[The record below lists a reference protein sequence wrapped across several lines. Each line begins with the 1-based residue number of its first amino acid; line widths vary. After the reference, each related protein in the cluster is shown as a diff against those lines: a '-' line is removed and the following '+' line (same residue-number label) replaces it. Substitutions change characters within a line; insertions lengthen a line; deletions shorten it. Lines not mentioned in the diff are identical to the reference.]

1 MKKILS
7 IILCVCLL
15 ATTVLTVP
23 MVSAEE
29 ATETEYIYHV
39 NDYESLTNDDE
50 WLAKAKLGTTMS
62 VESGDNVIGGSKSLK
77 ATSDGSGNGYV
88 GFALSNVG
96 VPVNVSTRVSFN
108 YKVTVGTKGWS
119 GVGYIGHSKATNSAG
134 EANVDCYNWANIT
147 SNSYSN
153 TVNIGDQAASTT
165 VRSFKNTITRNDSGS
180 NQLIGIFWNDKNA
193 ASEVIFDNLVV
204 AEIINTVSAVSD
216 NEAKGTVAVTNKD
229 ESLTDYAMGETAVF
243 TATPAE
249 GYQLAGWYNG
259 DALVS
264 TESTYEHT
272 LTGDTTLTAKWKLY
286 EKDYDYIE
294 CDYEN
299 LTDYETWFSKAD
311 GNTGVLTVSLE
322 TENPIS
328 GSSSLK
334 LTKTT
339 VGGNAGYG
347 GFAVF
352 PDAITLKS
360 GKYYRIKANTKIQS
374 GSFTMAR
381 FGNIGSKNAT
391 SYNWAHI
398 FNAAEHTG
406 QTDNGG
412 TPLDIWRIWAEQKAG
427 ASFAPNGTLK
437 ISENASL
444 ARLGIALNAKTLDAT
459 TNEASILLDNVVAAE
474 IIDTVAVVNSDE
486 AKGTVAV
493 ANKESKYT
501 DYAKGEVAVFTAT
514 PAEGYSFKGWYDR
527 EDVLV
532 SDKATYEHT
541 LTTDTTLTAKWKL
554 YEKEYDYKVY
564 DYENYFDESFPYSG
578 IVNTYS
584 KDAEGAVSSIV
595 SEETDSPIS
604 GNSSYK
610 YFWGNGDTIW
620 AFLTPKTAENKL
632 LAETK
637 YRVTGKFEH
646 NQTTTAIAS
655 MYVGASGA
663 LFRLHGT
670 DYANA
675 KVKAFNGIF
684 ETGRTYDFGGTI
696 TTVEAGWPTMHGYTK
711 GDYTTDYVL
720 FDDIVYAQIIDTVSA
735 TSDNE
740 AMGSAT
746 VVNKAGYDDYA
757 KNEIAVFTA
766 TPVNGYYLEG
776 WYNANGEKVSTDK
789 VYEVTL
795 TTDTNLTAKFAAYD
809 TLYTISFNTNG
820 GNEIESVSNGA
831 GADFAPE
838 TPVKDGYV
846 FAGWYADANCTTP
859 FTATTFPTEDI
870 TLYAKWVNGS
880 YQDFENYEGTPSGN
894 FEVLTDGEN
903 AYLGNGYLKY
913 SAGAKDNGSR
923 IVVSDE
929 ALKDFA
935 FPGDKIEV
943 SFKYKLL
950 SGDARFYMHTSVNS
964 KTPSLAPNEATTWL
978 NVYEYKNTNLVVSE
992 DWQTVTAIVDLK
1004 NYAKATAEGFTV
1016 DNYLYSIIFLS
1027 STNGA
1032 ELYIDEVT
1040 LSSIPGT
1047 FVKTAYNSAAALRS
1061 AEASSTG
1068 KNGVRIY
1075 NEVDTYWANN
1085 KNIVEYGSVAAYS
1098 SKIDGEI
1105 TLENGNKG
1113 VAYSDGTFSAAKSAL
1128 WEVNENSVVFTSYLT
1143 GISASRYSED
1153 ILIRTY
1159 AIDKDGNVY
1168 YGTTASV
1175 SVFEVANAIDN
1186 ANTADGSE
1194 VSAEDSAAF
1203 YTFVTDA
1210 NASAYAAWC
1219 TENSKDLGTL
1229 YNNKYAA

>member
-15 ATTVLTVP
+15 ATSVMTVP

-29 ATETEYIYHV
+29 ATTEYIYHA

-88 GFALSNVG
+88 GFAFSNVG
-96 VPVNVSTRVSFN
+96 VPVNVSTRVSFD

-134 EANVDCYNWANIT
+134 EANVDCYNWANI
-147 SNSYSN
+147 NGKNYSN

-193 ASEVIFDNLVV
+193 ASEIVFDNLVI
-204 AEIINTVSAVSD
+204 AQIINTVSAVSD
-216 NEAKGTVAVTNKD
+216 NEAKGTVAVANKD

-243 TATPAE
+243 TATPAD
-249 GYQLAGWYNG
+249 GYSFAGWYNG
-259 DALVS
+259 DVLVS
-264 TESTYEHT
+264 TDATYEHT
-272 LTGDTTLTAKWKLY
+272 LTGDITLTAKWKLY
-286 EKDYDYIE
+286 EKEYFYSFNDFE
-294 CDYEN
+294 A
-299 LTDYETWFSKAD
+299 LTEDAD
-311 GNTGVLTVSLE
+311 WLAQAKQGTTMSVESGDNVISGNKSLKTTTTGVGYSGFALSDAKVPKNMKTRVSFNYKVTVGTKGWSGVGYIGHSKV
-322 TENPIS
+322 TNSAGVENVNCYNWSNINGESYSNKVTAGIS
-328 GSSSLK
+328 NSYAAATTVRSFKNTFTRNDAGSSQPFGIFMNDGSAALE
-334 LTKTT
+334 
-339 VGGNAGYG
+339 VI
-347 GFAVF
+347 FDDV
-352 PDAITLKS
+352 
-360 GKYYRIKANTKIQS
+360 KI
-374 GSFTMAR
+374 
-381 FGNIGSKNAT
+381 
-391 SYNWAHI
+391 
-398 FNAAEHTG
+398 
-406 QTDNGG
+406 
-412 TPLDIWRIWAEQKAG
+412 
-427 ASFAPNGTLK
+427 
-437 ISENASL
+437 
-444 ARLGIALNAKTLDAT
+444 
-459 TNEASILLDNVVAAE
+459 AE

-486 AKGTVAV
+486 AKGTVSV
-493 ANKESKYT
+493 ANKETAYT
-501 DYAKGEVAVFTAT
+501 DYAVGEVAVFTAT
-514 PAEGYSFKGWYDR
+514 PADGYSFKGWYDR
-527 EDVLV
+527 EDNLV
-532 SDKATYEHT
+532 STSATYEHT
-541 LTTDTTLTAKWKL
+541 LVTDTTLTAKWKL

-564 DYENYFDESFPYSG
+564 DYENYFNDSFPYSG

-584 KDAEGAVSSIV
+584 KGAEGAVSSIV
-595 SEETDSPIS
+595 SEETANPIS

-646 NQTTTAIAS
+646 NQTTSAIAS

-735 TSDNE
+735 TSENE

-789 VYEVTL
+789 VYEATL

-809 TLYTISFNTNG
+809 VLYTISFNTNG

-859 FTATTFPTEDI
+859 FTATTFPAEDI
-870 TLYAKWVNGS
+870 TIYAKWVNGS
-880 YQDFENYEGTPSGN
+880 YQDFESYEGTPSGN

-913 SAGAKDNGSR
+913 SADAKDNGSR

-950 SGDARFYMHTSVNS
+950 SGDAKFYMHTSVNS

-1068 KNGVRIY
+1068 KNGLRIY

-1113 VAYSDGTFSAAKSAL
+1113 VAYSDGTFSAEKSAL

-1143 GISASRYSED
+1143 GITASRYSED

-1210 NASAYAAWC
+1210 NYNAYAAWC